1 MALDKKS
8 MERLSRIIKKDE
20 RFERLKAAFIK
31 LPQYSLPF
39 GEYKDELKLMHSQ
52 RTLGKM
58 DARSP
63 KFVRSISDAAT
74 TDHAF
79 RSRITEILVECAS
92 VNNSL
97 SKTLQ
102 AFERYALYQYAS
114 DLKGLSTKDER
125 KAFIEGLLS
134 KFYSYLADV
143 EEMVQICRYYIDN
156 IDKGGYVVRELVE
169 AHKILSKF
177 DPG

>member
-20 RFERLKAAFIK
+20 RFDRLKTSFTK

-39 GEYKDELKLMHSQ
+39 DEYKEELKLMHKQ
-52 RTLGKM
+52 RKLHGV

-63 KFVRSISDAAT
+63 KFVRSISDAAI

-97 SKTLQ
+97 SKTLH

-134 KFYSYLADV
+134 KFYSYLSDV